1 LSKVEGTVG
10 RLIYRGYNIHDLAR
24 TISFEEVAHLLWF
37 GHLPNQQELATLKKK
52 LAAQRTLPA
61 AVVQL
66 LSNLP
71 STVEP
76 MDALRTA
83 TSAWGAMAITG
94 KPTVEQAIA
103 VTARFPL
110 FLATFH
116 RVRSGLEPLE
126 SRADL

>member
-1 LSKVEGTVG
+1 MSTKIPNTNVNALKEAVNKAKKGGLEGVVAATTALSKVEGTVG

-24 TISFEEVAHLLWF
+24 TTSFEEVAHLLWF

-83 TSAWGAMAITG
+83 
-94 KPTVEQAIA
+94 
-103 VTARFPL
+103 
-110 FLATFH
+110 
-116 RVRSGLEPLE
+116 
-126 SRADL
+126 